1 MDEMDKMSVYLQ
13 YIWNENELSVCL
25 QYIWN
30 ENGLHYF
37 KLFGIEMDRMKM
49 NCTVSNYLE

>member
-1 MDEMDKMSVYLQ
+1 MDEMDKMG
-13 YIWNENELSVCL
+13 VCL

-30 ENGLHYF
+30 ENRYNRNKLHYF

-49 NCTVSNYLE
+49 DYTISNHLEWK